1 MPPWAV
7 RVVPEPLHSVVTLP
21 VAVILVGAVDGSV
34 TERLIVA
41 LPEGAPHAAAVPV
54 TDTQ

>member
-1 MPPWAV
+1 MAV
-7 RVVPEPLHSVVTLP
+7 RVVPEPLQSVVTLP

-41 LPEGAPHAAAVPV
+41 LPEGSPHAAAVPV